1 MVFVVVQRDR
11 HQLEQCSHPPSYTCK
26 LDNPFT
32 QVDDDG
38 NLTVRVY
45 GSNKLGQKFVDFR
58 LHLNDIGL

>member
-1 MVFVVVQRDR
+1 VVQRDR
-11 HQLEQCSHPPSYTCK
+11 HQLEQCSHPPSDICK

-38 NLTVRVY
+38 NLTVTIRGWNMV
-45 GSNKLGQKFVDFR
+45 GEKSVDFR